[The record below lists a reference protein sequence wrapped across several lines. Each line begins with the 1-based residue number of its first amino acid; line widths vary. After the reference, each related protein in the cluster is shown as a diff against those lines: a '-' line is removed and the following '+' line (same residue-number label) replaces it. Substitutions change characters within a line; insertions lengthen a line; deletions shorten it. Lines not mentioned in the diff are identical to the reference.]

1 MLPPCTPVNEMLVAL
16 TPIVGVGAAVMAN
29 VTATVCGVFVAP
41 VPVIAIVPV

>member
-1 MLPPCTPVNEMLVAL
+1 MLVAL
-16 TPIVGVGAAVMAN
+16 TPIVGVGAAVIAN